1 MLACH
6 ALACH
11 ALYSNTKP
19 FALAFIHLL
28 ARQHIIRFLARLAQL
43 ARFVLATSLLRGW
56 EPPNPADL
64 RSVVRLLVQPP
75 NSKSQHSSA
84 AIFWAAAPCWVPLA
98 TTWALH
104 NSSGGEPVRVA
115 EGLASETIGVYDQAA
130 WDAITRQGTA

>member
-1 MLACH
+1 MGLIPHPYSCSITCALLLNSRFALHVALAFTRVLACH

-56 EPPNPADL
+56 EPPNPESL
-64 RSVVRLLVQPP
+64 
-75 NSKSQHSSA
+75 
-84 AIFWAAAPCWVPLA
+84 
-98 TTWALH
+98 
-104 NSSGGEPVRVA
+104 
-115 EGLASETIGVYDQAA
+115 GV
-130 WDAITRQGTA
+130 